1 MVHVA
6 GTNGKGSFIAFT
18 RAIAEALGKG
28 VHVYTSPHLV
38 NFHER
43 IVLAGPHGASPI
55 AEDMLVDC
63 LARAEAANGGELITL
78 FEITTAAAFLAFAE
92 VPADLLLL
100 ETGLGGR
107 LDATNVVAKPLA
119 TAITPISID
128 HVSFLGDTRD
138 GDRRREGRHP
148 QARRSVRGGP
158 AGARGLRGDRAP
170 GRGDRRAPPRRRP
183 RLRHVRAARAPGVS
197 DRDDA
202 ARLAALPRLNGR
214 HQIDNAG
221 AAIAGASILFGD
233 ALTTRALEHGLTHAE
248 WPARLE
254 RLRPGGL
261 HAYVEEGTEIWL
273 DGGHNAAGGKVI
285 AQALAELDERVPRPV
300 HLIFGM
306 METKDAHA
314 FIAPFKGLVERI
326 YTVPIP
332 DEPNAF
338 SAEALAE
345 IASAEGF
352 EVVAAASVPDALL
365 RSQAALQGP
374 GRVLICGSLY
384 LAGHVLHAARARPI
398 RSKSAN
404 GGPDAKVSLAWLSWP
419 AWLLSPLLRRRGR
432 GRIAD
437 GRRCVRADGDQGNWS
452 PAGKSRQRQRGA
464 ATPTGLIQI
473 SYDVIAEI
481 HRSRVGD
488 KVKLCLVSVP
498 ENCPP
503 DDDRGKVYRAT
514 NLRTGES
521 WQAPDS
527 QHSCGGA

>member
-1 MVHVA
+1 LTQLPHSAGRAASRPRASSSDTLLERLKSLHPQSIDLSLGRIERLLAALGHPEEKLPPVVHVA

-55 AEDMLVDC
+55 PEDMLVDC

-107 LDATNVVAKPLA
+107 LDATNVVAKPLL
-119 TAITPISID
+119 TSITPISID
-128 HVSFLGDTRD
+128 HVSFLGDTVT
-138 GDRRREGRHP
+138 
-148 QARRSVRGGP
+148 AI
-158 AGARGLRGDRAP
+158 AGEKAGILK
-170 GRGDRRAPPRRRP
+170 
-183 RLRHVRAARAPGVS
+183 PGVPCVVGRQGQEAFAVIEQRAQAIGAPLHVAG
-197 DRDDA
+197 RDFDMFEQHG
-202 ARLAALPRLNGR
+202 RLIFQTPSRLLDLPLPRLNGR

-221 AAIAGASILFGD
+221 TAIAAASILFGE

-254 RLRPGGL
+254 RLAVGGL

-273 DGGHNAAGGKVI
+273 DGGHNAAGGQVI
-285 AQALAELDERVPRPV
+285 AHALAELDERVPRPV

-306 METKDAHA
+306 METKDAQR
-314 FIAPFKGLVERI
+314 FIAPFKGLVERV

-345 IASAEGF
+345 IALAEGF
-352 EVVAAASVPDALL
+352 DVVVASSVEKALL
-365 RSQAALQGP
+365 KSGAALGRP

-384 LAGHVLHAARARPI
+384 LAGHVLKLHA
-398 RSKSAN
+398 
-404 GGPDAKVSLAWLSWP
+404 
-419 AWLLSPLLRRRGR
+419 
-432 GRIAD
+432 
-437 GRRCVRADGDQGNWS
+437 
-452 PAGKSRQRQRGA
+452 
-464 ATPTGLIQI
+464 
-473 SYDVIAEI
+473 
-481 HRSRVGD
+481 
-488 KVKLCLVSVP
+488 
-498 ENCPP
+498 
-503 DDDRGKVYRAT
+503 
-514 NLRTGES
+514 
-521 WQAPDS
+521 
-527 QHSCGGA
+527 

>member
-1 MVHVA
+1 MALILIRRRAPEGFEGLTTLPHSAGRPSPRSRALASETLLERLKKLHPQSIDLSLGRIERLLAALGHPEEKLPPVLHVA

-43 IVLAGPHGASPI
+43 IVLAGPHGSAPI
-55 AEDMLVDC
+55 AEETLVDC

-78 FEITTAAAFLAFAE
+78 FEITTAAAFLAFSE

-107 LDATNVVAKPLA
+107 LDATNVVAKPLL
-119 TAITPISID
+119 TSITSISID
-128 HVSFLGDTRD
+128 HVSFLGDTVAAIA
-138 GDRRREGRHP
+138 GEKAGILKPGVPCVVGR
-148 QARRSVRGGP
+148 QVQEAFQVIE
-158 AGARGLRGDRAP
+158 
-170 GRGDRRAPPRRRP
+170 RRAEAIGAPLHVAGRDFDMYEQHG
-183 RLRHVRAARAPGVS
+183 RLIFQTTE
-197 DRDDA
+197 
-202 ARLAALPRLNGR
+202 RLLDLPLPRLNGR

-254 RLRPGGL
+254 RLAVGGL

-273 DGGHNAAGGKVI
+273 DGGHNAAGGQVI
-285 AQALAELDERVPRPV
+285 AHSLAELDERVPRPV

-314 FIAPFKGLVERI
+314 FIAPFKGLVERV
-326 YTVPIP
+326 YTVPVP

-345 IASAEGF
+345 IVRAEGF
-352 EVVAAASVPDALL
+352 DVVAANSVPHALL
-365 RSQAALQGP
+365 KSQAALHGP

-384 LAGHVLHAARARPI
+384 LAGHVLRLH
-398 RSKSAN
+398 
-404 GGPDAKVSLAWLSWP
+404 G
-419 AWLLSPLLRRRGR
+419 
-432 GRIAD
+432 
-437 GRRCVRADGDQGNWS
+437 
-452 PAGKSRQRQRGA
+452 
-464 ATPTGLIQI
+464 
-473 SYDVIAEI
+473 
-481 HRSRVGD
+481 
-488 KVKLCLVSVP
+488 
-498 ENCPP
+498 
-503 DDDRGKVYRAT
+503 
-514 NLRTGES
+514 
-521 WQAPDS
+521 
-527 QHSCGGA
+527 